1 MNSNLLQILDN
12 YIGNDIS
19 RCIEDLLIKFIN
31 LPVVVVVLVLV
42 LAGVLVLVLTL
53 VFNLTKPDI
62 LELCELEAPAQ
73 DGIDLNFSLVL
84 VSAKHC

>member
-31 LPVVVVVLVLV
+31 LPVVVLV
-42 LAGVLVLVLTL
+42 LAGVLVLTL

>member
-31 LPVVVVVLVLV
+31 LPVAVLV

>member
-31 LPVVVVVLVLV
+31 LPVVVLV

>member
-31 LPVVVVVLVLV
+31 LPVVVLVLV

-53 VFNLTKPDI
+53 IFNLTKPDI